1 MIAAHARWRKLF
13 FLQSFFLAEL
23 FSCRAVT
30 ITRSRNKGETMSRW
44 KKLFRAGDAES
55 LPAADVT
62 QFEPLAR
69 RRLSKMAYDYV
80 RSGGGDEI
88 SMRENRAGFERLQLD
103 PSVLVDVSEL
113 DTRVNIFGSVL
124 ESPIL
129 LAPVAYHRLYHAE
142 GEIGTARGANAAG
155 AGMVISTFTTTA
167 IDEIARNT
175 QQPIWFQ
182 LYVQR
187 DREFTKDMVQRAV
200 ASGCKAVCLTVDT
213 PVLGNRYG
221 QLSFGLPKG
230 MECLHLRGLELKSVV
245 FRQGPPGQK
254 GNEIQGHK
262 TQRGGIYDVLFDPSF
277 NWRDLEWLR
286 SVAGVPVLLKGVLS
300 AEDGRRAVERGADG
314 VIVSNHG
321 GRNLDT
327 VPATIDALPRV
338 VDAVAGRIPVM
349 LDSGI
354 RRGTDVLMALA
365 LGAKAV
371 FIGRPYVYGL
381 AAGGARGVERVISIL
396 RDELERAMAL
406 TGRRSIAEID
416 ASVLRREQ
424 GAAGRALRTPAAGV

>member
-1 MIAAHARWRKLF
+1 MDRSAKRE
-13 FLQSFFLAEL
+13 EL
-23 FSCRAVT
+23 LEM
-30 ITRSRNKGETMSRW
+30 N
-44 KKLFRAGDAES
+44 
-55 LPAADVT
+55 LPTADVM

-69 RRLSKMAYDYV
+69 PRLSQMAYDYV
-80 RSGGGDEI
+80 RSGGADEI
-88 SMRENRAGFERLQLD
+88 TMRENRAGFERLKLS
-103 PSVLVDVSEL
+103 PSVLVDVSKI
-113 DTRVNIFGSVL
+113 DTRVNLFGGEF

-142 GEIGTARGANAAG
+142 GEIGTAQGASAAG
-155 AGMVISTFTTTA
+155 AGFVISTFTTTA

-175 QQPIWFQ
+175 QRPIWFQ

-200 ASGCKAVCLTVDT
+200 ALGCKAVCLTVDT

-221 QLSFGLPKG
+221 QLSFGLPKEL
-230 MECLHLRGLELKSVV
+230 ECVHMRGLTLS
-245 FRQGPPGQK
+245 GPGVSQAT
-254 GNEIQGHK
+254 QGHK
-262 TQRGGIYDVLFDPSF
+262 TQRAGIYDTIFDPSF
-277 NWRDLEWLR
+277 NWSDLEWLR
-286 SVAGVPVLLKGVLS
+286 SVAGVPVILKGVLS
-300 AEDGRRAVERGADG
+300 AEDGKRAVERGADG

-338 VDAVAGRIPVM
+338 VEAVAGRIPVM

-371 FIGRPYVYGL
+371 FIGRPYIYGL
-381 AAGGARGVERVISIL
+381 AAGGAKGVERVITIL

-416 ASVLRREQ
+416 ATVLWHEQ
-424 GAAGRALRTPAAGV
+424 GSRSKGL

>member
-1 MIAAHARWRKLF
+1 
-13 FLQSFFLAEL
+13 
-23 FSCRAVT
+23 
-30 ITRSRNKGETMSRW
+30 MSRW
-44 KKLFRAGDAES
+44 KKLFRSSNTES
-55 LPAADVT
+55 LPTADVT

-69 RRLSKMAYDYV
+69 HRLSQMAYDYV

-88 SMRENRAGFERLQLD
+88 SMRENRVAFERLQLE
-103 PSVLVDVSEL
+103 PSVLVDVSEI
-113 DTRVNIFGSVL
+113 DTRVNLFGSVF

-142 GEIGTARGANAAG
+142 GEVGTARGASAAG
-155 AGMVISTFTTTA
+155 AGFVISTFTTTE

-175 QQPIWFQ
+175 RQPIWFQ

-200 ASGCKAVCLTVDT
+200 ASGCKAVCVTVDT

-230 MECLHLRGLELKSVV
+230 MECVHLRGLELKSPVT
-245 FRQGPPGQK
+245 
-254 GNEIQGHK
+254 GHK

-277 NWRDLEWLR
+277 NWNDLEWLR

-300 AEDGRRAVERGADG
+300 AEDGRLAVSCGADG

-327 VPATIDALPRV
+327 VPPTIDALPRV

-381 AAGGARGVERVISIL
+381 AAGGAKGVERVILIL

-406 TGRRSIAEID
+406 TGRRSIAEIN
-416 ASVLRREQ
+416 ASVLRQ
-424 GAAGRALRTPAAGV
+424 ANNDAAGAGKALRSPAAGV

>member
-1 MIAAHARWRKLF
+1 MSRWRKLF
-13 FLQSFFLAEL
+13 RPS
-23 FSCRAVT
+23 
-30 ITRSRNKGETMSRW
+30 KG
-44 KKLFRAGDAES
+44 AS
-55 LPAADVT
+55 LPTADVM
-62 QFEPLAR
+62 QFVPLAR
-69 RRLSKMAYDYV
+69 RRLSQMAYDYV

-88 SMRENRAGFERLQLD
+88 SMRENRVGFERLQLA
-103 PSVLVDVSEL
+103 PNVLVDVSRI
-113 DTRVNIFGSVL
+113 DTRVNLFGGEF

-129 LAPVAYHRLYHAE
+129 LAPVAYHRLYHRE
-142 GEIGTARGANAAG
+142 GEVATARGASAAG
-155 AGMVISTFTTTA
+155 AGFVISTFTTTS

-175 QQPIWFQ
+175 QRPIWFQ

-187 DREFTKDMVQRAV
+187 DRAFTKDMVQRAV

-221 QLSFGLPKG
+221 QLSFGLPKE
-230 MECLHLRGLELKSVV
+230 MECVHLRGLG
-245 FRQGPPGQK
+245 QGSPSP
-254 GNEIQGHK
+254 GHK
-262 TQRGGIYDVLFDPSF
+262 TQRGTIYDALFDPSF
-277 NWRDLEWLR
+277 NWNDMEWLR
-286 SVAGVPVLLKGVLS
+286 SVAGVPVILKGVLS
-300 AEDGRRAVERGADG
+300 AEDGKRAVERGADG

-338 VDAVAGRIPVM
+338 VEAVAGRIPVM

-354 RRGTDVLMALA
+354 RRGTDVLAALA

-381 AAGGARGVERVISIL
+381 AVGGAKGVERVISIL

-416 ASVLRREQ
+416 ASVLWREQ
-424 GAAGRALRTPAAGV
+424 GSAEKKALRSPAAGA

>member
-1 MIAAHARWRKLF
+1 
-13 FLQSFFLAEL
+13 
-23 FSCRAVT
+23 
-30 ITRSRNKGETMSRW
+30 MSRW
-44 KKLFRAGDAES
+44 KKFFRGSHEE
-55 LPAADVT
+55 LPTADVT

-69 RRLSKMAYDYV
+69 RRLSQMAYDYV

-88 SMRENRAGFERLQLD
+88 SMRENRAGFERLQLE
-103 PSVLVDVSEL
+103 PSVLVDVSRI
-113 DTRVNIFGSVL
+113 DTRVNLFGSEF

-142 GEIGTARGANAAG
+142 GEVGTARGASAAG
-155 AGMVISTFTTTA
+155 AGLVISTFTTTS

-175 QQPIWFQ
+175 RQPIWFQ

-200 ASGCKAVCLTVDT
+200 ASGCKAVCITADT

-230 MECLHLRGLELKSVV
+230 MECVHLRGS
-245 FRQGPPGQK
+245 RAPGAAQVT
-254 GNEIQGHK
+254 QVHK
-262 TQRGGIYDVLFDPSF
+262 TQRANIYDTLFDPSF
-277 NWRDLEWLR
+277 NWNDLEWLR
-286 SVAGVPVLLKGVLS
+286 SVAGVPVLVKGVLS
-300 AEDGRRAVERGADG
+300 AADGKLAVSRGADG

-381 AAGGARGVERVISIL
+381 AAGGAKGVERVISIL

-416 ASVLRREQ
+416 ATVLRRANND
-424 GAAGRALRTPAAGV
+424 AAGAGRTLRSPAAGV

>member
-1 MIAAHARWRKLF
+1 
-13 FLQSFFLAEL
+13 
-23 FSCRAVT
+23 
-30 ITRSRNKGETMSRW
+30 MSRW
-44 KKLFRAGDAES
+44 KKLFRSSNTES
-55 LPAADVT
+55 LPTADVT

-88 SMRENRAGFERLQLD
+88 SMRENRAGFERLQLE
-103 PSVLVDVSEL
+103 PSVLVDVSEI
-113 DTRVNIFGSVL
+113 DTRVNLFGSVF

-142 GEIGTARGANAAG
+142 GEVGTARGASAAG
-155 AGMVISTFTTTA
+155 AGFVISTFTTTE

-175 QQPIWFQ
+175 RQPIWFQ

-200 ASGCKAVCLTVDT
+200 ASGCKAVCVTVDT

-230 MECLHLRGLELKSVV
+230 MECVHLRGLELKSPVT
-245 FRQGPPGQK
+245 
-254 GNEIQGHK
+254 GHK

-277 NWRDLEWLR
+277 NWNDLAWLR

-300 AEDGRRAVERGADG
+300 AEDGRLAVSCGADG

-381 AAGGARGVERVISIL
+381 AAGGAKGVERVILIL

-416 ASVLRREQ
+416 ASVLRRANND
-424 GAAGRALRTPAAGV
+424 AAGAGKALRTPAAGV

>member
-1 MIAAHARWRKLF
+1 
-13 FLQSFFLAEL
+13 
-23 FSCRAVT
+23 
-30 ITRSRNKGETMSRW
+30 MSRW
-44 KKLFRAGDAES
+44 KKLFRSSSSEN
-55 LPAADVT
+55 LPTADVMR
-62 QFEPLAR
+62 FEPLAR
-69 RRLSKMAYDYV
+69 PHLSQMAYDYV
-80 RSGGGDEI
+80 RSGGADET
-88 SMRENRAGFERLQLD
+88 SMRENRAGFERLQLS
-103 PSVLVDVSEL
+103 PSVLVDVSQI
-113 DTRVNIFGSVL
+113 DTRINLFGGEF

-129 LAPVAYHRLYHAE
+129 LAPVAYHRLYHPE
-142 GEIGTARGANAAG
+142 GEIGTARGASAAG
-155 AGMVISTFTTTA
+155 AGFVISTFTTTA

-175 QQPIWFQ
+175 QRPIWFQ

-187 DREFTKDMVQRAV
+187 DRDFTKDMVQRAV

-221 QLSFGLPKG
+221 QLAFGLPKEL
-230 MECLHLRGLELKSVV
+230 ECVHLRGLTLS
-245 FRQGPPGQK
+245 GPTVSQVT
-254 GNEIQGHK
+254 QGHK
-262 TQRGGIYDVLFDPSF
+262 TQRASIYDTLFDPSF
-277 NWRDLEWLR
+277 NWNDLEWLR
-286 SVAGVPVLLKGVLS
+286 SVAGVPVVVKGVLS
-300 AEDGRRAVERGADG
+300 AEDGKRAVERGADG

-321 GRNLDT
+321 GRNLDR

-338 VDAVAGRIPVM
+338 VEAVAGRIPVM

-381 AAGGARGVERVISIL
+381 ALGGAKGVERVISIL

-416 ASVLRREQ
+416 ASVLWREQ
-424 GAAGRALRTPAAGV
+424 GLAEKKALRSPAAGA

>member
-1 MIAAHARWRKLF
+1 M
-13 FLQSFFLAEL
+13 
-23 FSCRAVT
+23 T
-30 ITRSRNKGETMSRW
+30 RW
-44 KKLFRAGDAES
+44 KKFFRGSNDQ
-55 LPAADVT
+55 LPVADLV
-62 QFEPLAR
+62 QYEPLAR
-69 RRLSKMAYDYV
+69 QRLSQMAYDYV
-80 RSGGGDEI
+80 RSGGSDEI
-88 SMRENRAGFERLQLD
+88 TMRENRLAFERLRLA
-103 PSVLVDVSEL
+103 PRVLADVSQL
-113 DTRVNIFGSVL
+113 DTRISLFGAEL
-124 ESPIL
+124 EHPIM
-129 LAPVAYHRLYHAE
+129 LAPIAYHRLYHPE
-142 GEIGTARGANAAG
+142 GELGTARGANAAG
-155 AGMVISTFTTTA
+155 AVMAVSTFTTTA

-175 QQPIWFQ
+175 RSPIWFQ

-187 DREFTKDMVQRAV
+187 DRAFTKDMVQRAV

-221 QLSFGLPKG
+221 QLSFGLPKEL
-230 MECLHLRGLELKSVV
+230 ECVHLRGLPLNS
-245 FRQGPPGQK
+245 PGAT
-254 GNEIQGHK
+254 QGHK
-262 TQRGGIYDVLFDPSF
+262 TQRASIYDTLFDPSF
-277 NWRDLEWLR
+277 NWNDLEWLR

-338 VDAVAGRIPVM
+338 VEAVAGRIPVM

-371 FIGRPYVYGL
+371 FIGRPYIYGL
-381 AAGGARGVERVISIL
+381 ALGGAKGVERVISIL

-416 ASVLRREQ
+416 SSVLWRDRVSTNKKT
-424 GAAGRALRTPAAGV
+424 LRSPAAGA

>member
-1 MIAAHARWRKLF
+1 MGRWRKLF
-13 FLQSFFLAEL
+13 
-23 FSCRAVT
+23 
-30 ITRSRNKGETMSRW
+30 RSR
-44 KKLFRAGDAES
+44 DAES
-55 LPAADVT
+55 LPTADVT
-62 QFEPLAR
+62 RFEPLAR

-88 SMRENRAGFERLQLD
+88 SMRENRAGFERLQLE
-103 PSVLVDVSEL
+103 PSVLVDVSQI
-113 DTRVNIFGSVL
+113 DTRVNLFGSEF

-142 GEIGTARGANAAG
+142 GEVGTARGASAAG
-155 AGMVISTFTTTA
+155 AGFVISTFTTTS

-200 ASGCKAVCLTVDT
+200 ASGCKAVCVTVDT

-221 QLSFGLPKG
+221 QLSFGLPQG
-230 MECLHLRGLELKSVV
+230 MECVHLRGMKA
-245 FRQGPPGQK
+245 PGAAQVT
-254 GNEIQGHK
+254 GHK
-262 TQRGGIYDVLFDPSF
+262 TQRANIYDALFDPSF
-277 NWRDLEWLR
+277 NWKDLTWLR
-286 SVAGVPVLLKGVLS
+286 QVAGVPVVVKGVLS
-300 AEDGRRAVERGADG
+300 AEDGRLAVASGADG

-381 AAGGARGVERVISIL
+381 AVGGARGVERVVSIL

-406 TGRRSIAEID
+406 TGRRSVAEID
-416 ASVLRREQ
+416 ATVLQRAKDA
-424 GAAGRALRTPAAGV
+424 AAGKALRSPAAGV

>member
-1 MIAAHARWRKLF
+1 M
-13 FLQSFFLAEL
+13 AEE
-23 FSCRAVT
+23 AGGHV
-30 ITRSRNKGETMSRW
+30 RSA
-44 KKLFRAGDAES
+44 KKKINRSAKREEPREIN
-55 LPAADVT
+55 LPTADVM

-69 RRLSKMAYDYV
+69 KLLSQMAYDYV

-88 SMRENRAGFERLQLD
+88 SMRENRAGFERLQLE
-103 PSVLVDVSEL
+103 PSVLVDVSKI
-113 DTRVNIFGSVL
+113 DTRITLFGGEF

-142 GEIGTARGANAAG
+142 GEIGTARGASAAG
-155 AGMVISTFTTTA
+155 AGFVISTFTTMA

-175 QQPIWFQ
+175 QRPIWFQ

-230 MECLHLRGLELKSVV
+230 MECVHLRGLKLTSAV
-245 FRQGPPGQK
+245 FGQ
-254 GNEIQGHK
+254 EPQTQVQATQGHK
-262 TQRGGIYDVLFDPSF
+262 TQRGNIYDALFDPSF
-277 NWRDLEWLR
+277 NWNDVAWLR
-286 SVAGVPVLLKGVLS
+286 SVAGVPVILKGVLS
-300 AEDGRRAVERGADG
+300 AEDGKLAVSCGADG

-321 GRNLDT
+321 GRNLDN

-338 VDAVAGRIPVM
+338 VDAEAGRIPVM

-354 RRGTDVLMALA
+354 RRGSDVLMALA

-381 AAGGARGVERVISIL
+381 AAGGAKGVERVISIL

-416 ASVLRREQ
+416 ATVLWRRE
-424 GAAGRALRTPAAGV
+424 GGRAVLTPRRAPAGA

>member
-1 MIAAHARWRKLF
+1 MSRWRKLF
-13 FLQSFFLAEL
+13 
-23 FSCRAVT
+23 
-30 ITRSRNKGETMSRW
+30 RSSN
-44 KKLFRAGDAES
+44 AES
-55 LPAADVT
+55 LPTADVT
-62 QFEPLAR
+62 KFEPLAR
-69 RRLSKMAYDYV
+69 KRLSQMAYDYV
-80 RSGGGDEI
+80 RSGGADEI
-88 SMRENRAGFERLQLD
+88 SMRENRAGFGRLKLS
-103 PSVLVDVSEL
+103 PSVLVDVSQI
-113 DTRVNIFGSVL
+113 DTRINLFGGEF

-142 GEIGTARGANAAG
+142 GEIGTARGASAAG
-155 AGMVISTFTTTA
+155 AGFVISTFTTTA

-175 QQPIWFQ
+175 QRPIWFQ

-187 DREFTKDMVQRAV
+187 DRAFTKDMVQRAV

-221 QLSFGLPKG
+221 QLSFGLPSHL
-230 MECLHLRGLELKSVV
+230 ECVQLRGLTLSGPVV
-245 FRQGPPGQK
+245 GQTT
-254 GNEIQGHK
+254 QGHK
-262 TQRGGIYDVLFDPSF
+262 TQRASIYDTLFDPSF
-277 NWRDLEWLR
+277 NWNDLEWLR
-286 SVAGVPVLLKGVLS
+286 SVAGVPVILKGVLS
-300 AEDGRRAVERGADG
+300 AEDGRLAVSCGADG

-338 VDAVAGRIPVM
+338 VEAVAGKIPVM

-371 FIGRPYVYGL
+371 FVGRPYIYGL
-381 AAGGARGVERVISIL
+381 ALGGAKGVERVISIL

-406 TGRRSIAEID
+406 TGKRSIAEID
-416 ASVLRREQ
+416 ASVLWKDQSSAEKKV
-424 GAAGRALRTPAAGV
+424 LRSPAAGA